1 MIVNLTADVKHTFF
15 SHQQLN
21 IKIFKY
27 VFLLNGVTAA
37 ATISHHHQTV
47 LLWFIRGKSYP
58 QANNL

>member
-1 MIVNLTADVKHTFF
+1 MLNTFF
-15 SHQQLN
+15 SHQQHG

-37 ATISHHHQTV
+37 TISHHHQNV
-47 LLWFIRGKSYP
+47 LHWFIRGKSYP